1 MDISLQRAVADA
13 RLALIMDDKERVPL
27 SRTNKA
33 LIGLL
38 AAVEALHADGRPKG
52 TVYVVMGG
60 RVTADDIDY
69 IDTFSK
75 PPAAVGDNE
84 LAYRMGIGTLDAT
97 RVIGTKR

>member
-1 MDISLQRAVADA
+1 MDTSLHRAVADA
-13 RLALIMDDKERVPL
+13 HAALKRAASEGEREGHA
-27 SRTNKA
+27 TAA
-33 LIGLL
+33 LRNLL
-38 AAVEALHADGRPKG
+38 AAVEAEHPDGRPKG
-52 TVYVVMGG
+52 TVYVVLGG

-97 RVIGTKR
+97 RVIGAKR